1 MINTWIKECEKA
13 AMEGNILDYTLNAP
27 LDIFILFIALAV
39 WYILWHLVIKR
50 ILRRCKV
57 TSFWYSLYELGA
69 FGTFG
74 IIIFLLVIAILFVAS
89 LQAALSYGIKMLFP
103 LFIFW
108 GGFVTIAILIVRSI
122 RRKK

>member
-1 MINTWIKECEKA
+1 
-13 AMEGNILDYTLNAP
+13 MEGNILDYTLNAP
-27 LDIFILFIALAV
+27 LDIFILFKALAV

-57 TSFWYSLYELGA
+57 TSFWYGLYELGA
-69 FGTFG
+69 IGTFG
-74 IIIFLLVIAILFVAS
+74 VIVFLSIIVILFIAS

-108 GGFVTIAILIVRSI
+108 GGIVTIAILIIRSI
-122 RRKK
+122 RKKK